1 MIPYNSCH
9 PLLIE
14 TEKGLTMEP
23 GDWISV
29 VAIIVSLAALAVS
42 LFTRKRDIDRDK
54 KLRIQ
59 AQVLQVVS
67 SNAGY
72 RTILALDDRDG
83 KTAERIKYLRRT
95 AEQLK
100 IAGAPELG
108 KQLESFLDETRW
120 PDAGEQTKKAR
131 EDFQQAVAD
140 FLRIT

>member
-1 MIPYNSCH
+1 
-9 PLLIE
+9 
-14 TEKGLTMEP
+14 MEP
-23 GDWISV
+23 GDWISI
-29 VAIIVSLAALAVS
+29 VAIIVSLVALAVS

-59 AQVLQVVS
+59 AQVLEIVN

-72 RTILALDDRDG
+72 RTILALEDRDG

-100 IAGAPELG
+100 VAGAPELG

-131 EDFQQAVAD
+131 EDFQQAVVD